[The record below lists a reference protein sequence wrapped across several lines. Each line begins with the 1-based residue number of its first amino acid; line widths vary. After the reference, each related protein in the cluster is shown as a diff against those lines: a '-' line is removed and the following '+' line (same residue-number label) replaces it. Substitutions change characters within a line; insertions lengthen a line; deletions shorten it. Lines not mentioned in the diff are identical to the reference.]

1 MTTPQNP
8 SPMVNLSKCRFVVS
22 LSWSPLRVGLSFD
35 KLRMSGWGRFKGK
48 PEPFMVSLSR
58 TPLMV
63 SLSRTPLMV
72 SLSRTPLMVSLSNHK
87 LRMSG
92 SGGEP
97 VETTAHGEPVEPTY
111 SMEQ

>member
-63 SLSRTPLMV
+63 SLS
-72 SLSRTPLMVSLSNHK
+72 NHK